1 MREDLPREQ
10 PSDELREIACGRHES
25 AAAEGV
31 ERRVPAK
38 RVERVEVL
46 MCPRWLAG
54 GCVLP
59 VLKMGG
65 AQAQRRE
72 DEPPVGVG
80 ETAACDVLDDE
91 PEQDITGVGVS
102 EPGARKEVRVAA
114 RQGLVNEPERGPR
127 PVRMA

>member
-10 PSDELREIACGRHES
+10 PSDELREIACGRHEA

-38 RVERVEVL
+38 RVERIEVL

-54 GCVLP
+54 RCVLP
-59 VLKMGG
+59 VLKICV
-65 AQAQRRE
+65 AQAQRLD

-80 ETAACDVLDDE
+80 ETAPCDVLDDE
-91 PEQDITGVGVS
+91 PEQVVTGVG
-102 EPGARKEVRVAA
+102 
-114 RQGLVNEPERGPR
+114 
-127 PVRMA
+127 